1 MVKVVLAYSGGLDT
15 SVILAWLKEEYDAD
29 VIAYTADVGQGE
41 EVHEAVEKALAT
53 GAVAAVADDLI
64 DEFVTDAVFPAL
76 RAAAVYEFD
85 YLLGTS
91 LARPIITRGLVETS
105 RRYDADAIA
114 HGATGKGNDQVRFEL
129 STAALAPDLR
139 TIAPWREWKLGGRS
153 DLIAYAEARGI
164 PVPVTKKAPYSIDA
178 NLFHTSYEG
187 GILEDPW
194 AEPPSDMFRMTVNP
208 EDAPDEPQEIT
219 IGFTSGTPDS
229 VDGELLGPVELLT
242 RLNNI
247 AGEHGVGRID
257 IVENRF
263 VGIKNR
269 GVYETPGG
277 TVLHAARQAVES
289 ITLDREV
296 LRIRDQLARRYAEI
310 VYNGFWYSPERVELQ
325 KTMDSIQQP
334 VSGEARLVLYKGS
347 ARLLGRRSP
356 NSLYRE
362 DVATF
367 EAEDVIH
374 QGDAEGFINFNALRI
389 RGFGSGS

>member
-1 MVKVVLAYSGGLDT
+1 MKVVLAYSGGLDT
-15 SVILAWLKEEYDAD
+15 SVILAWLREEYDAE

-64 DEFVTDAVFPAL
+64 EEFVTDAVYPAL

-91 LARPIITRGLVETS
+91 LARPIITKGLVETA
-105 RRYDADAIA
+105 REYGADAIS

-139 TIAPWREWKLGGRS
+139 TIAPWRVWDMKGRT
-153 DLIAYAEARGI
+153 DLMAFAEARGI
-164 PVPVTKKAPYSIDA
+164 PVPTTKKEPYSIDA
-178 NLFHTSYEG
+178 NLFHTSFEG

-194 AEPPSDMFRMTVNP
+194 AAPPAGMFRMTTDP
-208 EDAPDEPQEIT
+208 EDAPDAVQEIT
-219 IGFTSGTPDS
+219 VEFAHGNPVA
-229 VDGELLGPVELLT
+229 VDGESLGPVALLT
-242 RLNNI
+242 RLNNL

-277 TVLHAARQAVES
+277 TVLHAARKAIES

-296 LRIRDQLARRYAEI
+296 LRVRDQLARQYAQI
-310 VYNGFWYSPERVELQ
+310 VYNGFWYSPERVEIQ
-325 KTMDSIQQP
+325 KMMDSIQQN

-347 ARLLGRRSP
+347 ARVVGRRSP

-389 RGFGSGS
+389 LGYGEGS